1 MIALLEFSPLL
12 AFGLAYYFG
21 DLYMATGVLMATMAL
36 VLAIVWLRTGKLPP
50 VLTGSTAL
58 VLIMGTATLILR
70 NARFIQ
76 WKPSVFLWTLAAAFL
91 LSSFIGRQ
99 PLAQRALQSALGDQ
113 QFPRAIWLKIN
124 AAWVGFCILAGIAN
138 ILVAYRLSESAW
150 VKFKIFGLSGAMFV
164 FLMAQMFWLNARA
177 ANHKSPP
184 P

>member
-1 MIALLEFSPLL
+1 
-12 AFGLAYYFG
+12 
-21 DLYMATGVLMATMAL
+21 LMATMVL
-36 VLAIVWLRTGKLPP
+36 VLATIWLRTRKLPP

-58 VLIMGTATLILR
+58 VLVMGTATLILR

-76 WKPSVFLWTLAAAFL
+76 WKPSVFLWALAVAFL
-91 LSSFIGRQ
+91 VSSFVGRQ

-113 QFPRAIWLKIN
+113 QFTRATWLKVN
-124 AAWVGFCILAGIAN
+124 AAWVGFCVLAGIAN
-138 ILVAYRLSESAW
+138 ILVAYGLSESAW

-177 ANHKSPP
+177 RNSESPP